1 MKLRVQKKHRLLK
14 MKRIKLII
22 SLTVCMILSLALIG
36 CGEKMTVE
44 EIKNALPAL
53 IEESEVLNGIYFGNG
68 FKIDAEKSDVTRDG
82 GYFVCDGSEYG
93 MNSVSDIKSAT
104 EKVFTNEYA
113 KVLYESAFSS
123 EDGSPRF
130 KDGDGVLLQKA
141 GDTGYVISDREY
153 EYSSIKV
160 QSRKGNRTTVLINTT
175 VNGVISDKL
184 TLVIVRSGS
193 MGNYSYR
200 LDGPTY

>member
-1 MKLRVQKKHRLLK
+1 
-14 MKRIKLII
+14 MKRIKLIL
-22 SLTVCMILSLALIG
+22 SLAVCMILPLALIG

-44 EIKNALPAL
+44 EIKEALPAL
-53 IEESEVLNGIYFGNG
+53 LEESKVLNEIYFGNG
-68 FKIDAEKSDVTRDG
+68 FKIDAEKSDVVRDG
-82 GYFVCDGSEYG
+82 GYFVCDGSEYNI
-93 MNSVSDIKSAT
+93 NSVSDIKSAT
-104 EKVFTNEYA
+104 EKVFTHEYSEI
-113 KVLYESAFSS
+113 LYEIAFSS
-123 EDGSPRF
+123 EDGEPRF
-130 KDGDGVLLQKA
+130 KNGDGVLLQKA
-141 GDTGYVISDREY
+141 DDTGYVIFDREY
-153 EYSSIKV
+153 EYSSIKI